1 MSFFRDRS
9 LHVSLTLLPARQL
22 SFTIAVWYC
31 AVSNNLG
38 ILMRT
43 YDLGAA
49 QTVLGLSSPSNRG
62 AIIPMDGLPPNGQ
75 PVDGDLGYNLQPVY
89 GIAGDPSTLDKVW
102 SSGSMW
108 WYGQTDINTWRR
120 MCAQQATVPGG
131 SPTDSNIHVHTTGT
145 SRTCFDTLSPST
157 CPMQPPST
165 DPRERAWCCAIWE
178 F

>member
-1 MSFFRDRS
+1 
-9 LHVSLTLLPARQL
+9 
-22 SFTIAVWYC
+22 
-31 AVSNNLG
+31 
-38 ILMRT
+38 
-43 YDLGAA
+43 
-49 QTVLGLSSPSNRG
+49 
-62 AIIPMDGLPPNGQ
+62 MDGLPVYGIA
-75 PVDGDLGYNLQPVY
+75 GDHRNYDDPQPVY

-108 WYGQTDINTWRR
+108 WYGWGDINTWRR
-120 MCAQQATVPGG
+120 MCAQATVPGG